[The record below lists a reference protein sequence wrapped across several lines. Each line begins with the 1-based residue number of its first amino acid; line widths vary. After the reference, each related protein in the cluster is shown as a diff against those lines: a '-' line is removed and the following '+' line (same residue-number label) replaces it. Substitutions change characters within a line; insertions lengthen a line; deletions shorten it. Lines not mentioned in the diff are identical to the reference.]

1 MSHRVLNSLN
11 LPACIEEEG
20 GADVPKSVLEKGDA
34 LREKGGVENLQK
46 MISELPE
53 LLQRNK
59 EIANEVSGVTI
70 YILCYYGYH
79 VLGNT
84 ITR

>member
-1 MSHRVLNSLN
+1 MLNSLN

-20 GADVPKSVLEKGDA
+20 GAEVPKSVLEKGDV

-46 MISELPE
+46 MMSELPE

-59 EIANEVSGVTI
+59 EIANEVGV
-70 YILCYYGYH
+70 LASFYYVTMVTMGAD
-79 VLGNT
+79 NT
-84 ITR
+84 STR

>member
-1 MSHRVLNSLN
+1 MLNSLN

-20 GADVPKSVLEKGDA
+20 GAEVPKSLLEKGDS

-46 MISELPE
+46 MMSELPE

-59 EIANEVSGVTI
+59 EIVNEVGVI
-70 YILCYYGYH
+70 ANLLCYYGYH
-79 VLGNT
+79 GVDDT